1 MENMIG
7 QQIGAYKIVAL
18 LGKGGM
24 AEVYRARQQLG
35 GRVARDVALKL
46 IDPRLSLSP
55 EFIARF
61 EREAQT
67 LVSLS
72 HPHILKAFDYGQ
84 YQDTVYLVMELLP
97 GGSLAE
103 LVRKRLLPLSDISRL
118 LEQTGQALDYAHR
131 QGIIHRDLKPQNV
144 LLDDERN
151 AFLTDFG
158 IVKLLGES
166 TSLTQSNASIGTPA
180 YMAPEQWV
188 GGAID
193 ARTDLYS
200 LGVMLYEMLGGHVP
214 FTGDTPYRVMYLHT
228 SQPPPS
234 LFALRPDIPPT
245 IDRVI
250 SKALAKDPAAR
261 YESAAALLA
270 DFKAALADHPVS
282 APPATL
288 LPPTPSVPS
297 LAPVSSPLPNTPTY
311 VSSAPATISSAFG
324 RRLSP
329 VLGIA
334 AALIVVAIAGI
345 GLVAI
350 LNSHAGSTPIPSWT
364 PSSVLPSM
372 TQAVALAPNPTSTT
386 IQPTATSQASLTPI
400 ALTSLPLPT
409 NTVIETAAPTNQPAP
424 TAATFDAVAA
434 AQTEL
439 ALESTQTATLFT
451 ATPTENRTA
460 TVAAAKSM
468 ILVTT
473 AIAETTQQAA
483 LRVASYTKTF
493 TSTPSQTFTFTPTA
507 TNTPSST
514 LTSTQTFTP
523 IPTATIAT
531 TPTPTLIST
540 VTANKQWTP
549 QIQSFNGVPMALVPA
564 GCFQMGSPSPHDIS
578 AQIKDQ
584 AQRRVCLS
592 NGFWFDQYEVSNAE
606 YQQFIDAG
614 GYQTRD
620 YWTDAGWQWLQ
631 DNKRQGPTNFQ
642 NMGLSGPQQP
652 RVGVSLFEAEAYA
665 RWRGGRIPTEAEW
678 EFAARGPDS
687 LIYPWGNSFENGR
700 ANIKGVAGRTVD
712 VQSYPNGVSWVGAL
726 NMAGN
731 VGEWVSDCYN
741 QAYDLSMIKD
751 NPVGP
756 CDGSNEM
763 VKGSSWAFDQ
773 SPAQASYRFV
783 NAPNHDWFDVGIRVV
798 SNGK

>member
-24 AEVYRARQQLG
+24 AEVYRAHQQLG

-46 IDPRLSLSP
+46 IDSRLSLSP

-67 LVSLS
+67 LVSMS

-84 YQDTVYLVMELLP
+84 YQDTVYLVMELLL

-103 LVRKRLLPLSDISRL
+103 LIRKRLLPLSDVSRL

-144 LLDDERN
+144 LLDNESN

-193 ARTDLYS
+193 ARTDLYA

-228 SQPPPS
+228 NQLPPS

-288 LPPTPSVPS
+288 LPPAPSVPG
-297 LAPVSSPLPNTPTY
+297 LAPISSPLPNTPTY
-311 VSSAPATISSAFG
+311 VSSAPPIDSSASG

-329 VLGIA
+329 VLSIV

-350 LNSHAGSTPIPSWT
+350 LDGLSGGTPILSWT
-364 PSSVLPSM
+364 PSAVPPSL
-372 TQAVALAPNPTSTT
+372 THAIALAPSQAPTT
-386 IQPTATSQASLTPI
+386 IPPTMTPQATLSPI
-400 ALTSLPLPT
+400 ALTRLPLPT
-409 NTVIETAAPTNQPAP
+409 NTVIETAVPTNQLAS
-424 TAATFDAVAA
+424 TLATFDAVAA

-439 ALESTQTATLFT
+439 ALESMQTATLFT

-460 TVAAAKSM
+460 TVAAARSI
-468 ILVTT
+468 ILTTT
-473 AIAETTQQAA
+473 AIAATTQQAV
-483 LRVASYTKTF
+483 LLVASYTKTF
-493 TSTPSQTFTFTPTA
+493 TSTPTA
-507 TNTPSST
+507 TNTPRST
-514 LTSTQTFTP
+514 LAPTQTL
-523 IPTATIAT
+523 
-531 TPTPTLIST
+531 TPTPTSPVAPTPTPTPTST

-549 QIQSFNGVPMALVPA
+549 RIQSFNGVPMALVPA

-584 AQRRVCLS
+584 AQRQVCLS
-592 NGFWFDQYEVSNAE
+592 TAFWIDQYEVSNAE
-606 YQQFIDAG
+606 YQQFINAG
-614 GYQTRD
+614 GYQTRA

-642 NMGLSGPQQP
+642 NMGLSDPQQP

-665 RWRGGRIPTEAEW
+665 HWRDGRIPTEAEW

-687 LIYPWGNSFENGR
+687 LIYPWGNIFENGR
-700 ANIKGVAGRTVD
+700 ANIRGVAGRTVD
-712 VQSYPNGVSWVGAL
+712 VQNYPNGASWVGAL

-731 VGEWVSDCYN
+731 AGEWVSDCYN
-741 QAYDLSMIKD
+741 QAYDQSMVKD

-773 SPAQASYRFV
+773 FPAQASYRFV
-783 NAPNHDWFDVGIRVV
+783 NAPHHDWFDVGIRVV
-798 SNGK
+798 SNDK